1 MIRVL
6 VTGLAVGTDVGLC
19 GACNYDFEWLFHYLV
34 CAFAVACE
42 WIRSLTLVLHERWS
56 DDLPKNIA

>member
-19 GACNYDFEWLFHYLV
+19 GACNYDFEWLFRYPSVHLQLP
-34 CAFAVACE
+34 ANG
-42 WIRSLTLVLHERWS
+42 S
-56 DDLPKNIA
+56 DR